1 MEPLSEAAARQLLEK
16 APVAHVGVIDAGAPY
31 VSPLSFVVEGNT
43 IMFRTM
49 PGRRLS
55 ALKANPA
62 VSIEACRFDEKS
74 GDWASVIVTGTARFA
89 DDDASRQLVLG
100 KLFEKYRDVL
110 GSPLSRG
117 GPQPMASLPHV
128 VVVDIEDISGMS
140 SSGLFS
146 IRTRPG
152 RL

>member
-1 MEPLSEAAARQLLEK
+1 MSEAAARQLLER
-16 APVAHVGVIDAGAPY
+16 APVAHVGVIAEGAPY
-31 VSPLSFVVEGNT
+31 VSPMSFVVEGNT

-62 VSIEACRFDEKS
+62 VSIEASRFDEES
-74 GDWASVIVTGTARFA
+74 GDWASVIVTGKARLV

-100 KLFEKYRDVL
+100 KLYEKYRDVL

-128 VVVDIEDISGMS
+128 VVVEIEEISGMS

-146 IRTRPG
+146 LRTRPG

>member
-1 MEPLSEAAARQLLEK
+1 MEPMSEAAARQFLEK

-31 VSPLSFVVEGNT
+31 VSPMSFVVEGNT

-55 ALKANPA
+55 AIKVNPA
-62 VSIEACRFDEKS
+62 VSIEACRFDEES
-74 GDWASVIVTGTARFA
+74 GDWASVIVTGKARLA
-89 DDDASRQLVLG
+89 DDDASRQLVLS

-117 GPQPMASLPHV
+117 GPQPMASLPHFV
-128 VVVDIEDISGMS
+128 VVEIEEMSGMT

-146 IRTRPG
+146 MRTRPG